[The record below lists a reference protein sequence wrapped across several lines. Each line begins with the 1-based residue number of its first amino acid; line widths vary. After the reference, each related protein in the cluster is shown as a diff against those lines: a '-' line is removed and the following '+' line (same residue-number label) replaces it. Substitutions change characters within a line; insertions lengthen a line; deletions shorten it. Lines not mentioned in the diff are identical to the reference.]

1 MMMHAIA
8 VSLLLAAEISV
19 PVCEVVERADPK
31 ASVYPGR
38 IVPIAQVDVIPQ
50 VSGEIREVCFANGQV
65 VKEGDVLYRIDPIKY
80 EAAVKNAESKLQECK
95 ANVQYAE
102 LSYERH
108 KKLLETRAVSLD
120 AVDNALSQRDSSRAA
135 LAAAQAELIAARDDL
150 NHCKIVAPI
159 AGKVGSTAKTK
170 GNYVAAGSL
179 TLVTIVQMDP
189 IRVRFSVSNRE
200 LLDIVDQDYVLDRLG
215 GIASPRGMSGRVL
228 SLNTLQIH
236 ADRNRIQDARTASEA
251 AHLEIRDPLY
261 AVTCAAD
268 AVLEDHERKNG
279 VLVLD
284 LGGGSTGY
292 AVYADGYAVS
302 TGVFGVGGD
311 HVTSDIAQAFQTT
324 NAQAEG
330 LKKEEASA
338 RISSAEGDSARV
350 RVERGENTLMDNRT
364 ISRRALDTVVNA
376 RLLELFTMIRETLEE
391 QDLLHRLH
399 AGVVLTGGG
408 AQMRDV
414 EALAEQ
420 VLGTSVRLGRPI
432 HVDGLDDAP
441 FPPAFAAVAG
451 ALLYAHRNYE
461 EKSILDGLLGRFFK

>member
-1 MMMHAIA
+1 MSNFHAALEIGTTRT
-8 VSLLLAAEISV
+8 VLAIGEVDANGRLRIISHAEIPSTGVRKSQILDIRQATQSIRSV
-19 PVCEVVERADPK
+19 LQQTERRLEASGDSITLGNAFLVVSGQSIRADPFA
-31 ASVYPGR
+31 AST
-38 IVPIAQVDVIPQ
+38 QV
-50 VSGEIREVCFANGQV
+50 
-65 VKEGDVLYRIDPIKY
+65 EG
-80 EAAVKNAESKLQECK
+80 A
-95 ANVQYAE
+95 
-102 LSYERH
+102 
-108 KKLLETRAVSLD
+108 
-120 AVDNALSQRDSSRAA
+120 
-135 LAAAQAELIAARDDL
+135 
-150 NHCKIVAPI
+150 
-159 AGKVGSTAKTK
+159 KVGSDAIDA
-170 GNYVAAGSL
+170 VQRDAHAM
-179 TLVTIVQMDP
+179 TLPRD
-189 IRVRFSVSNRE
+189 RE
-200 LLDIVDQDYVLDRLG
+200 LLDVIDQDYMLDRLG
-215 GIASPRGMSGRVL
+215 GIAAPRGMAGRVL

-236 ADRNRIQDARTASEA
+236 ADRNRNQDARTAAEA

-324 NAQAEG
+324 HAQAEG

-338 RISSAEGDSARV
+338 RIGAAEGASARV

-376 RLLELFTMIRETLEE
+376 RLLELFTMVRETLEE

-414 EALAEQ
+414 EALAEE
-420 VLGTSVRLGRPI
+420 VLGTSVRLGKPLY
-432 HVDGLDDAP
+432 VDGLDDAP

-461 EKSILDGLLGRFFK
+461 EKSLLDGIFGRFFK

>member
-1 MMMHAIA
+1 MSNFHAALEIGTTRT
-8 VSLLLAAEISV
+8 VLAIGEVDANGRLRIISHAEIPSTGVRKSQILDIRQATQSIRSV
-19 PVCEVVERADPK
+19 LQQTERRLEASGDSITLGNAFLVVSGQSIRADPFA
-31 ASVYPGR
+31 AST
-38 IVPIAQVDVIPQ
+38 QV
-50 VSGEIREVCFANGQV
+50 
-65 VKEGDVLYRIDPIKY
+65 EG
-80 EAAVKNAESKLQECK
+80 A
-95 ANVQYAE
+95 
-102 LSYERH
+102 
-108 KKLLETRAVSLD
+108 
-120 AVDNALSQRDSSRAA
+120 
-135 LAAAQAELIAARDDL
+135 
-150 NHCKIVAPI
+150 
-159 AGKVGSTAKTK
+159 KVGSDAIDA
-170 GNYVAAGSL
+170 VQRDAHAM
-179 TLVTIVQMDP
+179 TLPRD
-189 IRVRFSVSNRE
+189 RE
-200 LLDIVDQDYVLDRLG
+200 LLDVVDQDYMLDRLG
-215 GIASPRGMSGRVL
+215 GIAAPRGMAGRVL

-324 NAQAEG
+324 HAQAEG

-338 RISSAEGDSARV
+338 RIGAALDASARV

-376 RLLELFTMIRETLEE
+376 RLLELFTMVRETLEE

-414 EALAEQ
+414 EALAEE
-420 VLGTSVRLGRPI
+420 VLGTTVRLGKPLY
-432 HVDGLDDAP
+432 VDGLDDAP

-461 EKSILDGLLGRFFK
+461 EKSLLDGIFGRFFK